1 MGWHGPL
8 ASPKVISVKLP
19 EMRNDAYISVT
30 SIFIIS
36 SASYTFFYQLLYSTY
51 NLVHNVV
58 DPFAQYK
65 PPNGLSRF
73 SIKMLGCTWN
83 LTSKEI
89 L

>member
-8 ASPKVISVKLP
+8 VSPKVISVKLP

-30 SIFIIS
+30 IFIIS
-36 SASYTFFYQLLYSTY
+36 SASYTCCYQLLYSTY

-73 SIKMLGCTWN
+73 FIKMLGCTWN
-83 LTSKEI
+83 LTSMEI